1 MDKTAFPLGGAGF
14 HFLSHFYGVHH
25 NLSVEITRGKLPT
38 LYKPKSPRSRST
50 LRALTL
56 GPVVISPAT
65 CSRIFTISSGL
76 VKMTWEP
83 PACRQGR
90 REKQISK
97 SEPDW
102 QCNKKKSRKASKSYH
117 FTSPSSPGNKR
128 TALWPVHRD
137 GPKLLK
143 LVCTWNVRC
152 FSDQSFQSQPSYIQ
166 NGKTNTHLNPKVKP
180 DVAVGSSDERE
191 RDALC
196 LLWTGA
202 KICIYNSFFPHLSN
216 HSLCLAQPPA
226 STSLGCRTN
235 NTT

>member
-143 LVCTWNVRC
+143 PIYGLFVLEMSGV
-152 FSDQSFQSQPSYIQ
+152 SQ
-166 NGKTNTHLNPKVKP
+166 
-180 DVAVGSSDERE
+180 
-191 RDALC
+191 
-196 LLWTGA
+196 
-202 KICIYNSFFPHLSN
+202 
-216 HSLCLAQPPA
+216 
-226 STSLGCRTN
+226 TSLSKVSPAIYKMAKLILIWTQKWSQMWQWGAPMRGKEMLCVSYELEQKFVSTIVSFLISA
-235 NTT
+235 TIHFV

>member
-1 MDKTAFPLGGAGF
+1 MSLSQRVCSPALPAASQEPDGDTRSRSCMALCLSCTCPDFPFWFSTPGATLLDKTAFPFSGGESGF

-128 TALWPVHRD
+128 MALWPVHRD

-143 LVCTWNVRC
+143 
-152 FSDQSFQSQPSYIQ
+152 P
-166 NGKTNTHLNPKVKP
+166 
-180 DVAVGSSDERE
+180 
-191 RDALC
+191 
-196 LLWTGA
+196 
-202 KICIYNSFFPHLSN
+202 IYGLFVL
-216 HSLCLAQPPA
+216 
-226 STSLGCRTN
+226 
-235 NTT
+235 

>member
-1 MDKTAFPLGGAGF
+1 MHVSWFFLLFDFLLQELPCWTRQLLHFGGGQSGF
-14 HFLSHFYGVHH
+14 HFLSHFCGVHH
-25 NLSVEITRGKLPT
+25 HLSVEITGGNLPT

-102 QCNKKKSRKASKSYH
+102 QCNKKKSRKASKLYH
-117 FTSPSSPGNKR
+117 LTSPSSTGNES

-137 GPKLLK
+137 GPNLW
-143 LVCTWNVRC
+143 LVCTWNVKC
-152 FSDQSFQSQPSYIQ
+152 FSDQSFQGQPSYIQ
-166 NGKTNTHLNPKVKP
+166 NGKTNKLI
-180 DVAVGSSDERE
+180 
-191 RDALC
+191 
-196 LLWTGA
+196 WTQKWSQMWQWGA
-202 KICIYNSFFPHLSN
+202 PMRGKEM
-216 HSLCLAQPPA
+216 
-226 STSLGCRTN
+226 LGVS
-235 NTT
+235 